1 MLVIACEVVKQ
12 DNRAC
17 DAGDGNQQQGGQNDN
32 EQAGVCAF
40 YFAEGEAFG
49 GEVDGEF
56 FCLYGD
62 FRNDGSFNVLGFC
75 EGFRLP

>member
-1 MLVIACEVVKQ
+1 MI
-12 DNRAC
+12 
-17 DAGDGNQQQGGQNDN
+17 N

-56 FCLYGD
+56 FCLHGD
-62 FRNDGSFNVLGFC
+62 FRNDGSFNILGFC
-75 EGFRLP
+75 EDFRLP